1 MKTANGGK
9 NKAKI
14 LVKLVFEVNVKK
26 PPADQPSQT
35 PGTDWVYWFKL
46 RLDITYRA
54 IVIFE

>member
-26 PPADQPSQT
+26 PPANQPSQT

-46 RLDITYRA
+46 RLDIT
-54 IVIFE
+54 